1 MIPISFWCN
10 VPKRSAW
17 LKVDGLVSAE
27 WEKGKAKAKI
37 LKISV
42 PFPLKKQKSNLF
54 GIPPVKLKY
63 LKGIFSFV
71 KEWKVK
77 KVEGTFSLPD
87 PMMNGILYGW
97 MSTLQTRG
105 PDRKIDLTVN
115 FLGENWVKG
124 EFGIPLRTILN
135 HFRSWMYPLF
145 REMRGKKEIKGG
157 VRSWKPLI

>member
-1 MIPISFWCN
+1 MIPISCWCN

-27 WEKGKAKAKI
+27 WESGRIKTKI
-37 LKISV
+37 FRMPVSL
-42 PFPLKKQKSNLF
+42 LTKKEKNQLF
-54 GIPPVKLKY
+54 GVPSVRWKY

-71 KEWKVK
+71 KEWRVK

-124 EFGIPLRTILN
+124 EFRIPLRTILN
-135 HFRSWMYPLF
+135 HFRSWMYPLI
-145 REMRGKKEIKGG
+145 REIRAKK
-157 VRSWKPLI
+157 RSKEV